1 MPLEKLLWRLCL
13 KAHLLQGYSY
23 TAAAACRFDF
33 IGVSSCHLHPPNLQ
47 YRTTEYEVID
57 IIWLLNSFW
66 GSFSGKICMKA
77 LTVATRGGA
86 LAVTQT
92 KHVVA
97 TLEKIN
103 PGLEIAVKEI
113 STTGDQD
120 RRTALWN
127 LRDTGFFTSQLEDAL
142 MTKEADFAVH
152 SFKDLPTA
160 EPQGLT
166 IAAVF
171 DRDFVEDTL
180 ISVPPVDSIGQLPTG
195 AKIGTSSLRRAAQ
208 LKHLRPDLEPTPI
221 RGNVQTRLDKLD
233 ADEFD
238 AVLLARA
245 GLERLDLADRIS
257 FIFDPTIFIPAPAQG
272 ALGIQTRADDAETN
286 RIIAAIDDENART
299 ATNAERTILT
309 TMQCGCHAPVGAYAT
324 ITGDEIDIR
333 AFISQ
338 PRGENFISRHV
349 TGPATDAIRL
359 AEQIAHELLN
369 AGGKEILASLEN

>member
-33 IGVSSCHLHPPNLQ
+33 IGVSSCHLRRPNLQ
-47 YRTTEYEVID
+47 YITTEYEVID
-57 IIWLLNSFW
+57 IIWLLNAFW

-142 MTKEADFAVH
+142 MAGEADFAVH

-180 ISVPPVDSIGQLPTG
+180 ISVPPVDSIEQLPTG

-233 ADEFD
+233 ADEFN

-245 GLERLDLADRIS
+245 GLERLDLAGRIS
-257 FIFDPTIFIPAPAQG
+257 FIFDPAVFIPAPAQG

-309 TMQCGCHAPVGAYAT
+309 TMQCGCHAPVGAYAA

-338 PRGENFISRHV
+338 PDGGNFISRHV

>member
-1 MPLEKLLWRLCL
+1 M
-13 KAHLLQGYSY
+13 
-23 TAAAACRFDF
+23 
-33 IGVSSCHLHPPNLQ
+33 
-47 YRTTEYEVID
+47 RT
-57 IIWLLNSFW
+57 
-66 GSFSGKICMKA
+66 

-97 TLEKIN
+97 TLRKIH
-103 PGLEIAVKEI
+103 PGLEIEIKEI

-142 MTKEADFAVH
+142 MAKEADFAVH

-160 EPQGLT
+160 EPEGLT
-166 IAAVF
+166 ITAVF
-171 DRDFVEDTL
+171 DRNFVEDSL
-180 ISVPPVDSIGQLPTG
+180 ISVPPVDSIEQLPTG
-195 AKIGTSSLRRAAQ
+195 ARIGTSSLRRAAQ
-208 LKHLRPDLEPTPI
+208 LKHIRDDLEPTPI
-221 RGNVQTRLDKLD
+221 RGNVRTRLDKLET
-233 ADEFD
+233 DEFD

-245 GLERLDLADRIS
+245 GLERLDLAGQIS
-257 FIFDPTIFIPAPAQG
+257 FIFDPTVFIPAPAQG

-286 RIIAAIDDENART
+286 KIIAAIDDRNART
-299 ATNAERTILT
+299 TTDAERTILT
-309 TMQCGCHAPVGAYAT
+309 TMQCGCHAPVGAYAK

-338 PRGENFISRHV
+338 PQGENFIRRHV
-349 TGPATDAIRL
+349 TGPAGQAIKL